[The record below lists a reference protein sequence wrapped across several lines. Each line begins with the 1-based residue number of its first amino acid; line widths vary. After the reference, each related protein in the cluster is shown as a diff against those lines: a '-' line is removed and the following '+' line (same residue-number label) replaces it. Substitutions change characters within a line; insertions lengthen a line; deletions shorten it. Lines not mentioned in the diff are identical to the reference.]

1 MIKKKKK
8 HSTALSNQEVEK
20 LIDLPTQNRLEIGD
34 LCNDEKD
41 DPNQVHLTH
50 FIQPHG
56 VFFVLEEPNF
66 TILQISDNT
75 EAIFG
80 IAASSLLGKPLSTL
94 FAQTEI
100 ENLSQ
105 NLQDQAIET
114 FSAFTFTSIVKNDG
128 QEFRGFVHRNQQ
140 TLILEIEILESQA
153 TLDNREEND
162 FYSLIKTSLLRI
174 KRASSF
180 QATLDAIAAEVRQI
194 TGFDRVMVYR
204 LDLDNTGV
212 VIAESKREDWESYLD
227 LHYPA
232 VDIPENC
239 RKLYYEN
246 WLRTIVDVNCQSVPI
261 IPANHP
267 QTKKR
272 TDLSFSILRSVPDC
286 HLEYLRN
293 MDVAATL
300 CISLINEHQLWGL
313 IVCHHGSPNFV
324 SYEKRKYCELLG
336 QVMSLELIK
345 RQEKEAKR
353 YWAEIKNIQTYLQQT
368 LKDLMPLQSTGVSQ
382 ILKKYSHNILDLVNA
397 QGAVAYFDSEL
408 TLLGETPDRQQVQ
421 KLLAWFLGF
430 SKQEVFATNSLSKVY
445 PEAIAFKNVAS
456 GFLGISIFLNQTS
469 YHLLWFRPEIIQT
482 VNWGRDPHETLPD
495 NPQETP
501 RLSPQGSFETWKEIV
516 KATSLP
522 WQMLEIDAAKELRN
536 TLMLA
541 ALEFSQSAL
550 LKAARQADVAN
561 QAKTQFLA
569 KMSHEL
575 RTPLNAILGFSQ
587 MMNRDESLSV
597 EHRQHL
603 AIINNSGEHLLAL
616 INDVLE
622 MSKIEAGKL
631 SFNESSFDLYQVLN
645 AIEQMLK
652 LKAQTKNLQLILD
665 FSPGI
670 PRYIQTDE
678 SKLRQVLI
686 NLLENA
692 IKFTHS
698 GTILLRVHPGKEP
711 QHLIFEIS
719 DTGVGIAE
727 TELATL
733 FDPFVQSESGRL
745 SMQGTGLG
753 LPISQQFVRLMG
765 GDITVTSEVGH
776 GSTFTFDIHVRC
788 DVNSHPLDALA
799 ANPNQMPIALAPNQ
813 PQYRIVVAED
823 VNENRLLLSQYLS
836 SLGFEVRLATN
847 GQEAIAVWQEWQPQ
861 VILMDVLMPIIDG
874 HEATKRIKA
883 LPNGEKT
890 IIIALTANAF
900 SDAQMMALEAGCD
913 DYLAKPFRLEAIL
926 DKLGKHLNVQYLY
939 EDSRTS
945 SDQSSD
951 QHSTLTPEMLQIMPS
966 LWIEQLHDAALQMEE
981 EVIQA
986 LIAQIPPENETL
998 IQQLNHLLDNFR
1010 SDLIVS
1016 LTTPAS

>member
-1 MIKKKKK
+1 MIKNKKN
-8 HSTALSNQEVEK
+8 HSVALSNQDVEK
-20 LIDLPTQNRLEIGD
+20 LMDSPTQNTLEIGD
-34 LCNDEKD
+34 NCDDEKD
-41 DPNQVHLTH
+41 DPNRVHLTH

-66 TILQISDNT
+66 IILQISDNT

-80 IAASSLLGKPLSTL
+80 ITASSLLGKPLSTL
-94 FAQTEI
+94 FAKAEI
-100 ENLSQ
+100 KNLYQ

-114 FSAFTFTSIVKNDG
+114 FSAFTFTSIVKNYG

-180 QATLDAIAAEVRQI
+180 QATLDAIAAEVRHI

-212 VIAESKREDWESYLD
+212 VIAENKREDWESYLD

-246 WLRTIVDVNCQSVPI
+246 WLRTIVDVNRQSVPI

-267 QTKKR
+267 QTHRR

-336 QVMSLELIK
+336 QMMSLELIK

-353 YWAEIKNIQTYLQQT
+353 YWAEIKNIQTYLQET
-368 LKDLMPLQSTGVSQ
+368 LKDLMPLQSIGVSQ

-421 KLLAWFLGF
+421 KLLAWFLDF

-445 PEAIAFKNVAS
+445 PEAITFKNVAS
-456 GFLGISIFLNQTS
+456 GLLGISIFLNQTS

-495 NPQETP
+495 HPQETP

-522 WQMLEIDAAKELRN
+522 WQILEMEAAKELRT

-541 ALEFSQSAL
+541 ALEFSQAAL
-550 LKAARQADVAN
+550 LKANHQLSLLASLDGLTGIANRRRFDEYIMTEWQRAIREQHPLSLILIDVDYFKNYNDTYGHLLGDDCLKKIAEIL
-561 QAKTQFLA
+561 Q
-569 KMSHEL
+569 KMSQ
-575 RTPLNAILGFSQ
+575 RA
-587 MMNRDESLSV
+587 
-597 EHRQHL
+597 
-603 AIINNSGEHLLAL
+603 
-616 INDVLE
+616 
-622 MSKIEAGKL
+622 
-631 SFNESSFDLYQVLN
+631 
-645 AIEQMLK
+645 
-652 LKAQTKNLQLILD
+652 
-665 FSPGI
+665 
-670 PRYIQTDE
+670 TD
-678 SKLRQVLI
+678 
-686 NLLENA
+686 
-692 IKFTHS
+692 
-698 GTILLRVHPGKEP
+698 
-711 QHLIFEIS
+711 
-719 DTGVGIAE
+719 
-727 TELATL
+727 
-733 FDPFVQSESGRL
+733 
-745 SMQGTGLG
+745 
-753 LPISQQFVRLMG
+753 
-765 GDITVTSEVGH
+765 
-776 GSTFTFDIHVRC
+776 
-788 DVNSHPLDALA
+788 LA
-799 ANPNQMPIALAPNQ
+799 ARYGGEEFVLVLPNTSQCGAQ
-813 PQYRIVVAED
+813 KVA
-823 VNENRLLLSQYLS
+823 Q
-836 SLGFEVRLATN
+836 
-847 GQEAIAVWQEWQPQ
+847 
-861 VILMDVLMPIIDG
+861 
-874 HEATKRIKA
+874 RIKA
-883 LPNGEKT
+883 AIADQT
-890 IIIALTANAF
+890 IPHKSSSVSEQITLSMGIMTVTPHVMMEMTDFIRRADQALFKAK
-900 SDAQMMALEAGCD
+900 SEGRDRIVSM
-913 DYLAKPFRLEAIL
+913 DYLEFL
-926 DKLGKHLNVQYLY
+926 
-939 EDSRTS
+939 
-945 SDQSSD
+945 
-951 QHSTLTPEMLQIMPS
+951 
-966 LWIEQLHDAALQMEE
+966 
-981 EVIQA
+981 
-986 LIAQIPPENETL
+986 
-998 IQQLNHLLDNFR
+998 
-1010 SDLIVS
+1010 
-1016 LTTPAS
+1016 